1 MRESHGLGSVE
12 PSYVG
17 VVSCVLTV
25 TCHGGGSVV
34 VGVVGGS
41 GVRGAPSLRAGGQVA
56 SCCCDGALRCCAAV
70 GLAGSWLAACTGG
83 G

>member
-17 VVSCVLTV
+17 VVSCVLTG
-25 TCHGGGSVV
+25 TCRCGGSIV
-34 VGVVGGS
+34 VGVVERS
-41 GVRGAPSLRAGGQVA
+41 GVRGALSLRAGGQVA
-56 SCCCDGALRCCAAV
+56 GYCCDGALKCCAAI
-70 GLAGSWLAACTGG
+70 GLAWSRLAECIGG